1 MQFLIDAC
9 VGGSVVLALRDAGF
23 DVEWVAEWER
33 DPGDMVILRYAH
45 KTERV
50 FVTRDKDFGALI
62 FRDKQPHSG
71 VLRIAGEMKYA
82 EQVERVLQ
90 AIRIYAGDLERC
102 YMVTVET
109 DRVRVSQGAPERSD
123 MG

>member
-9 VGGSVVLALRDAGF
+9 VAGAVVQALRNAGF

-33 DPGDMVILRYAH
+33 DPGDRAILRHAH
-45 KTERV
+45 KTARI

-82 EQVERVLQ
+82 EQVESVLQ
-90 AIRIYAGDLERC
+90 AIRIYAGALERC
-102 YMVTVET
+102 CLVTVGT
-109 DRVRVSQGAPERSD
+109 DSVRVSQGMPEH
-123 MG
+123 